1 MSQHVIGNPFSGY
14 GVPAGMTQGQ
24 PHAGPLPG
32 NHAQFQGGGAND
44 ISHRLA
50 VQNGAPVLNIPA
62 YPPTL
67 QIIKGRQY
75 IPKTRSVIIGGD
87 GITAAAS
94 DGLSNLQFFN
104 PSLIWGWTGSAV
116 LFNGSG
122 SVVALPVG
130 YEPNDLYEVG
140 VQFSAGSTSPLN
152 IGAQGTTTGRFQA
165 STLLGNGK
173 LIYMFAGQGLLV
185 DNGWQLTVNG
195 KTYVDNLRAT
205 VTFHYLEEYRG

>member
-14 GVPAGMTQGQ
+14 GVPASQSSGQ
-24 PHAGPLPG
+24 PQSGPLPG
-32 NHAQFQGGGAND
+32 NHAQFQGGGPND

-50 VQNGAPVLNIPA
+50 VQNGAQVLNIPA

-67 QIIKGRQY
+67 QIIQGRQY

-87 GITAAAS
+87 GITAANS
-94 DGLSNLQFFN
+94 DTLSQLQFFS
-104 PSLIWGWTGSAV
+104 PALIWGWTGSS
-116 LFNGSG
+116 LLYNGSG
-122 SVVALPVG
+122 SVVAIPVG
-130 YEPNDLYEVG
+130 YQPNDLYEIG
-140 VQFSAGSTSPLN
+140 VQFSAGSTAPLN

-165 STLLGNGK
+165 STLLGTGQ